1 MSRSKLRP
9 VSEFYSETSPKR
21 QFNEIVVVRSYD
33 LLNQKTKN
41 SLPPFL
47 MYLVFFWRVKFL
59 RCGAAP
65 LCCFNKTEHE
75 APIVSTKPTTH
86 NYNNVQNS
94 QQIICSN
101 KTVWKMKYAPE
112 KQILWIL
119 QVFFF
124 FFPPKSALSRYQ
136 FKKKE
141 RKEQLCSSPKPLLAL
156 VRLEKVKEKAP
167 SCFYQVE
174 REMDIHRKAKHTVN
188 YDFCC
193 TFIQLLRT

>member
-1 MSRSKLRP
+1 MSPGVNPIAAMSRSKLRP

-47 MYLVFFWRVKFL
+47 MYLLFFFGGWSSSDVGLHLFAVLTKQSMR
-59 RCGAAP
+59 P
-65 LCCFNKTEHE
+65 LLSLQNSRHT
-75 APIVSTKPTTH
+75 ITT
-86 NYNNVQNS
+86 NVQNS
-94 QQIICSN
+94 QIICSN

-124 FFPPKSALSRYQ
+124 FSSKSALSRYQ
-136 FKKKE
+136 FKKK
-141 RKEQLCSSPKPLLAL
+141 K
-156 VRLEKVKEKAP
+156 KEKSSCVAAP
-167 SCFYQVE
+167 NHF
-174 REMDIHRKAKHTVN
+174 
-188 YDFCC
+188 
-193 TFIQLLRT
+193 